1 MHNRAILHLKG
12 GSRKAEELREYQKLM
27 KKGSPILDQY
37 LVAKD
42 FYTEWFDFVQAP
54 PGEQEDGPEII
65 DNEALLHKLRQ
76 RKPLKIY
83 EDYHKVNDEL
93 FEFFFGIY
101 GCNVVLR

>member
-1 MHNRAILHLKG
+1 
-12 GSRKAEELREYQKLM
+12 M

-54 PGEQEDGPEII
+54 PGEQEDGPETI